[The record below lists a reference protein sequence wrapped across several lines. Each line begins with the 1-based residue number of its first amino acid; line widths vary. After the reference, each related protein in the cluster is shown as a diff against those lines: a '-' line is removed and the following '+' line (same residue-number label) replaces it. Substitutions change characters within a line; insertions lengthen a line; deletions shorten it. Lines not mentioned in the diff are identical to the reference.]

1 MCMCQGFS
9 AAAIGYQQNALDFIS
24 VREKGDDSDDDAEG
38 GMKIDL
44 HSETFTGMVAAATS
58 AKMLLH
64 LAKEMQQMHVVSAV
78 PGVMK

>member
-9 AAAIGYQQNALDFIS
+9 AAAIVFQQNALDFIS

-38 GMKIDL
+38 GIKMYL
-44 HSETFTGMVAAATS
+44 HSETFTGMQSAATN

-78 PGVMK
+78 QGVMK